1 MQGKRARAK
10 PEQSKATTVRSSQ
23 ASLTCFHASAVTLGD
38 TPGHTPQRTPPVRQ
52 QTASPASGA
61 HPKQGDRLPVTAA
74 QPAAAPEQQP
84 QGVVDVCAP
93 GGNNT
98 ARKQQQLMSPVAS
111 LPWIQNAQTAAALP
125 DQAPLHLLA
134 GERRPSQSRHADN
147 SPEVGQGHIAGCESA
162 MLGSPAGPG
171 WQGPPA
177 DTPPTPLSS
186 HPIDA
191 LEGSEAASASTS
203 ATDAASDPLFAHS
216 DERSN
221 RVRSSECETPFSPEF
236 GNMVGPSLDGHLP
249 TQDLDHGSSCWLHTD
264 AQPQHGSLKRGKG
277 RHCPQG
283 GSLPL
288 EADAVMLEMES
299 DISVSADGLM
309 SPASSAKLWQS
320 HIAAHSPAS
329 SPRSPA
335 SSPRS
340 PASSPRSPASSQHL
354 PASSSHSNKLL
365 PTMSHDTALS
375 LDNHQ
380 QHLHLLTTDA
390 ILERADPV
398 DSRADGIPGLYHA
411 SAPMSDSSPLPGP
424 WHYPYQP
431 HHHPCKQQGSAPS
444 VTSPSSTSWQ
454 QQSELQGTNDS
465 AGQSSRHRTPFVTAD
480 YAAAAAQL
488 RQAVAQAEQLYQV
501 SNQTTSQQ
509 CGVWSNSMDA
519 VGQAGAACSD
529 TSGQEQDAVG
539 GCSQQLPSALPL
551 SRRLGV
557 QHAMRRGAEPS
568 YPMQQ
573 PVWVPQGI
581 TSAPP
586 LHKSAFH
593 VFCASCA

>member
-1 MQGKRARAK
+1 MQGKRAKAK
-10 PEQSKATTVRSSQ
+10 LDQPKATTVRSSQ
-23 ASLTCFHASAVTLGD
+23 ASFTCFNASAVTSGD
-38 TPGHTPQRTPPVRQ
+38 TPRHTPQRTSVRQ
-52 QTASPASGA
+52 QTASPACGV
-61 HPKQGDRLPVTAA
+61 HPKQGDHLPVTAA
-74 QPAAAPEQQP
+74 QPAEAPEQQP
-84 QGVVDVCAP
+84 QGVVDVCTP

-111 LPWIQNAQTAAALP
+111 LPWIQNAQTAAALL

-134 GERRPSQSRHADN
+134 GEAHPSLSRHADN

-162 MLGSPAGPG
+162 MLESPAGPS

-177 DTPPTPLSS
+177 GTPPTPLSS
-186 HPIDA
+186 HPIDT

-236 GNMVGPSLDGHLP
+236 GNMVGPSLDGRLP
-249 TQDLDHGSSCWLHTD
+249 TQDLDHGSSCCLHTD
-264 AQPQHGSLKRGKG
+264 AQPQHGSLVPGKG
-277 RHCPQG
+277 RHCPTG
-283 GSLPL
+283 WSLPL

-309 SPASSAKLWQS
+309 SPASSAGLWQR

-340 PASSPRSPASSQHL
+340 PASSPHL
-354 PASSSHSNKLL
+354 PPSFSHSNKLL
-365 PTMSHDTALS
+365 PAMSHDTALS
-375 LDNHQ
+375 LDSHQ
-380 QHLHLLTTDA
+380 QHLPLLTTDA
-390 ILERADPV
+390 VLESADPV
-398 DSRADGIPGLYHA
+398 HSRADGSAGLYHA
-411 SAPMSDSSPLPGP
+411 SAPMSDSSPLLGP
-424 WHYPYQP
+424 WPYPYQP
-431 HHHPCKQQGSAPS
+431 HHHLCKQQGSAPS
-444 VTSPSSTSWQ
+444 ATSPSPTHW
-454 QQSELQGTNDS
+454 QSELHGINNS
-465 AGQSSRHRTPFVTAD
+465 AGQSSRHRTSSVTAD

-539 GCSQQLPSALPL
+539 SCSQQLPSALPL
-551 SRRLGV
+551 SGRFGV
-557 QHAMRRGAEPS
+557 QRAMRRGAEPA

-586 LHKSAFH
+586 LHKSAVH